1 MTAIITQEYL
11 KETILYAFFWSVI
24 VFLVTIITK
33 ELTATLSAI
42 IVAGAQK

>member
-1 MTAIITQEYL
+1 MNEIITEEYL
-11 KETILYAFFWSVI
+11 KEALIYAFFWSII